1 MLASLAG
8 YNMLSNINK
17 NVYILVVNPSKYF
30 TNQDV
35 QANIPIIYNSF
46 FSNGQFRFQIIRTR
60 GFSGQKMSMYS
71 IGFE

>member
-8 YNMLSNINK
+8 YNMLSKINK

-35 QANIPIIYNSF
+35 WVKIPII
-46 FSNGQFRFQIIRTR
+46 
-60 GFSGQKMSMYS
+60 S
-71 IGFE
+71 IVF